1 MDGQNEGRR
10 YPKTRVI
17 EGRSRRLSPVRQRSS
32 GITASQR
39 LQRRALE
46 RVTMSE
52 YIQLPMKD
60 GSSYTVPTLLIDHFQ
75 HELPEIDVER
85 EFRCMALWLETHP
98 TRRKT
103 KRGIKAFIGTWLMKA
118 VKDAPVLPKKVP
130 EVVKDTRS
138 SCFACFEYY

>member
-1 MDGQNEGRR
+1 
-10 YPKTRVI
+10 
-17 EGRSRRLSPVRQRSS
+17 
-32 GITASQR
+32 
-39 LQRRALE
+39 
-46 RVTMSE
+46 MSE

-60 GSSYTVPTLLIDHFQ
+60 GSLYTVQTLLIDHFQ

-85 EFRCMALWLETHP
+85 EFRFMALWLETHP

-118 VKDAPVLPKKVP
+118 VKDAPVSPKKVP

-138 SCFACFEYY
+138 SCFACFKYYDGPDVMAEIKLAGERCQVRACSEKCRNALIERFPPLRHS